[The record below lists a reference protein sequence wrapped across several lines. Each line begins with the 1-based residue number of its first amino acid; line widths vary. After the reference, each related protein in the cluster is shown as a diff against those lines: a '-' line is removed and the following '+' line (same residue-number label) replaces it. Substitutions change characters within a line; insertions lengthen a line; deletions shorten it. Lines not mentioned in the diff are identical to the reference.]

1 MEELVTIIVNYVSI
15 WMPALTAVIGII
27 SAVIIAIGKVKT
39 AVSELKQDD
48 TIKGLRKDL
57 EASIKENKA
66 IREQYDIIIDE
77 LKNIKAYRE
86 NKKHD

>member
-48 TIKGLRKDL
+48 TIKSLRKDL